1 MRPTTA
7 KQHGSISRPQQAPA
21 THTAPSSAPPQTSL
35 QAHSHHAHTSGSGE
49 VTVTQRGGEFTL
61 LGGLLHIEVPPNLLG
76 GGGANSGAPNK
87 SAKSARVS
95 VSVLPAGNGL
105 LPSSQ
110 PRAGAGA
117 GAQEPAT
124 GLPGPESGSPPSG
137 HAGRTRLALAPQLA
151 PFERLVSELYSISAP
166 RLAGLTPPPPQ
177 APENNALGASS
188 MTGPPITSTPSLI
201 RFSFAILPGF
211 RLHSTTECLKLL
223 VKWKGRDA
231 WENLPDAQ
239 FDVCSCSQFPHTCYI
254 LTLIRILFL

>member
-7 KQHGSISRPQQAPA
+7 KQHGSVGRLQQAPA
-21 THTAPSSAPPQTSL
+21 THSAPSSALPQTSV
-35 QAHSHHAHTSGSGE
+35 QTHSHHAHTSASGE

-61 LGGLLHIEVPPNLLG
+61 LGGLLRIEVPPNLLG

-95 VSVLPAGNGL
+95 VSVLPAGNGF

-110 PRAGAGA
+110 SGAGA

-124 GLPGPESGSPPSG
+124 GLPGPGSGSSPSG

-166 RLAGLTPPPPQ
+166 RLAGLAPPPPP
-177 APENNALGASS
+177 APENNAPGASS
-188 MTGPPITSTPSLI
+188 MTGPPIASTLSLI

-211 RLHSTTECLKLL
+211 RLNSSTECLKLL

-239 FDVCSCSQFPHTCYI
+239 FDVCSCSQFSHTCYI